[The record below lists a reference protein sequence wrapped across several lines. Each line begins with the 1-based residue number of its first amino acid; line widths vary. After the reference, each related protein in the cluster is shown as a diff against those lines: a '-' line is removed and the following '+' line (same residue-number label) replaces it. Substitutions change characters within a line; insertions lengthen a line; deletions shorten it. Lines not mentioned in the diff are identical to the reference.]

1 MNNNTFVHKYI
12 KSLISK
18 DDVCIDMTLGNGN
31 DSLLLC
37 EYAKKVY
44 GFDISKTA
52 IENSK
57 NRLSNF
63 NNIEYINDNHINVDE
78 YVKERI
84 RLAIFNLG
92 YLPYSDENSVTKAEE
107 TLIAFEKVYKL
118 LQEDG
123 YIIITFY
130 LGHKG
135 GKEEYYLLDD
145 YINKNRLLIL
155 ETYRQDKLDSPITYI
170 IKKTN

>member
-37 EYAKKVY
+37 ECAKKVY